1 MRILWFRRKAASP
14 TRRPKAVDEVIA
26 AFQKKAG
33 IRFRDPAILEQAL
46 THRSYLGSNGGDPG
60 RSNERLEFL
69 GDAVLELVVIE
80 HLFRNFALDREG
92 DLTKKKSLLVSK
104 GVLAHCAESM
114 GLGDFVL
121 LSESERDSG
130 GAERASILA
139 DTFEAVIGSIYLDS
153 GIAVARRFIQDQLL
167 STAAAILEDQAHL
180 NFKSLLQEYVQALY
194 KTHPRY
200 RVVTEVG
207 PDHMKLFTVEVSI
220 RGSLLGRGQGRNK
233 KEAEQS
239 AAGDAL
245 NRLRAAEPAAENDP
259 GGAGSPSGRDP
270 GLPEP
275 LVPLKKPHRDDDP
288 PSVPSSES

>member
-1 MRILWFRRKAASP
+1 MRIPWFRRKGGLFA
-14 TRRPKAVDEVIA
+14 RRPKAVEEVMA

-33 IRFRDPAILEQAL
+33 IRFRNSAILEQAL
-46 THRSYLGSNGGDPG
+46 THRSYLGSNGGDPC

-80 HLFRNFALDREG
+80 HLFRVFPLDREG
-92 DLTKKKSLLVSK
+92 ELTKKKSLLVSK
-104 GVLAHCAESM
+104 SVLADRAESM

-130 GAERASILA
+130 GRERASILA

-153 GIAVARRFIQDQLL
+153 GIVMARRFIHEQLL
-167 STAAAILEDQAHL
+167 STATAILQDRAHL
-180 NFKSLLQEYVQALY
+180 NFKSLLQEHVQALH

-233 KEAEQS
+233 KEAEQN

-245 NRLRAAEPAAENDP
+245 SRLDIADPCSDPVVPAHAPKGEEPVSNES
-259 GGAGSPSGRDP
+259 GS
-270 GLPEP
+270 
-275 LVPLKKPHRDDDP
+275 
-288 PSVPSSES
+288 

>member
-1 MRILWFRRKAASP
+1 MRILWFRRKGDSAA
-14 TRRPKAVDEVIA
+14 RRPKAVEEVMA
-26 AFQKKAG
+26 AFQKRAAIHFKN
-33 IRFRDPAILEQAL
+33 PAILEQAL
-46 THRSYLGSNGGDPG
+46 THRSYLGYNGGDPC

-69 GDAVLELVVIE
+69 GDAVLELAVIE
-80 HLFRNFALDREG
+80 YLYRAFPLDREG
-92 DLTKKKSLLVSK
+92 ELTKKKSLLVSK
-104 GVLAHCAESM
+104 GVLANRAESM

-130 GAERASILA
+130 GGERASILA

-153 GIAVARRFIQDQLL
+153 GIASARRFIHEQLL
-167 STAAAILEDQAHL
+167 STATSILEDRAHL
-180 NFKSLLQEYVQALY
+180 NFKSLLQEHVQALH

-233 KEAEQS
+233 KEAEQN

-245 NRLRAAEPAAENDP
+245 RRLRGVEAEADAAPSHAPLPKLD
-259 GGAGSPSGRDP
+259 GATPS
-270 GLPEP
+270 
-275 LVPLKKPHRDDDP
+275 
-288 PSVPSSES
+288 

>member
-1 MRILWFRRKAASP
+1 MRILWFRREAGSK
-14 TRRPKAVDEVIA
+14 RRPKVVEEVMA
-26 AFQKKAG
+26 AFQKKTA
-33 IRFRDPAILEQAL
+33 IRFKNPSTLEQAL
-46 THRSYLGSNGGDPG
+46 THRSYLGCNGGDPG

-80 HLFRNFALDREG
+80 YLFRAFPLDREG
-92 DLTKKKSLLVSK
+92 ELTKKKSLLVSK
-104 GVLAHCAESM
+104 SVLANRAEVM

-130 GAERASILA
+130 GGERASILA

-153 GIAVARRFIQDQLL
+153 GIGTARRFIHQQLL
-167 STAAAILEDQAHL
+167 STATSILEDQAHL
-180 NFKSLLQEYVQALY
+180 NFKSLLQEHVQALH

-233 KEAEQS
+233 KEAEQN

-245 NRLRAAEPAAENDP
+245 RRLRGIVVEGDATMSSTTPQPAGKVEGAEASRTIAPQLESSSFQGEN
-259 GGAGSPSGRDP
+259 
-270 GLPEP
+270 
-275 LVPLKKPHRDDDP
+275 K
-288 PSVPSSES
+288 